1 MVSVFIGS
9 IVKWD
14 RVSGF
19 ILGELG
25 RWEIHEDG
33 ISYHSNAEGNLQ
45 DEILTPVDDFFIAGP
60 DFFIIRV
67 VVHIGCLFILDLEM
81 FGWLLCCPAT
91 QTSPG

>member
-25 RWEIHEDG
+25 LWKIHEDG
-33 ISYHSNAEGNLQ
+33 TFYYSNAEGNLQ
-45 DEILTPVDDFFIAGP
+45 GEILTPVDDFYIAGP

-67 VVHIGCLFILDLEM
+67 VDHIGCLSILELEM
-81 FGWLLCCPAT
+81 FGWLLCCLAT
-91 QTSPG
+91 QTFPG